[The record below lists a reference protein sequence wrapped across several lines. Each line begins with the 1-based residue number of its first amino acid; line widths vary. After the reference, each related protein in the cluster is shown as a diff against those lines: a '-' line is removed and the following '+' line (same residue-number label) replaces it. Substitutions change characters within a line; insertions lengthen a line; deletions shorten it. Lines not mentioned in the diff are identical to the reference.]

1 MMSTNLLHL
10 DSSILGANSV
20 SRTLSAS
27 VVAQLRK
34 TNPAIRV
41 AYRDLAA
48 APIPHLS
55 GDYLAAGQV
64 GEAQHEPALQ
74 ADLALGNAVLEE
86 FLAAD
91 IVVLGLGFYN
101 FGIPSQLKAWVDRL
115 AVAGK
120 TFRYTEQGPVGLAGG
135 KRVVIA
141 IARGGFYGPG
151 TPTASFEHAES
162 YLRGVFA
169 FFGITEIE
177 VVAAEGMNVGAEAR
191 SAAISRA
198 EEKIA
203 ALAA

>member
-1 MMSTNLLHL
+1 MSTNLLHV

-34 TNPAIRV
+34 SNPAIQV
-41 AYRDLAA
+41 TYRDLAA

-55 GDYLAAGQV
+55 GDYLAAGQA
-64 GEAQHEPALQ
+64 GEARHEPAMQ
-74 ADLALGNAVLEE
+74 ANLALGSEVLEE

-91 IVVLGLGFYN
+91 TIVLGLGFYN

-115 AVAGK
+115 AIAGK

-151 TPTASFEHAES
+151 SPTASFEHAES

-169 FFGITEIE
+169 FFGIDKIE
-177 VVAAEGMNVGAEAR
+177 VVAAEGMAVGSEAR
-191 SAAISRA
+191 NAAIKQA
-198 EEKIA
+198 KEKVA
-203 ALAA
+203 SLSA

>member
-1 MMSTNLLHL
+1 MSTNLLHV
-10 DSSILGANSV
+10 DSSILGASSV

-27 VVAQLRK
+27 VVAQFGK
-34 TNPAIRV
+34 NDPAV
-41 AYRDLAA
+41 QVTYRDLAA

-55 GDYLAAGQV
+55 GDYLAAGQA
-64 GEAQHEPALQ
+64 GEARHEPALQ
-74 ADLALGNAVLEE
+74 ADLALGSAVLEE

-151 TPTASFEHAES
+151 TPAASFEHAES

-169 FFGITEIE
+169 FFGITKIE

-191 SAAISRA
+191 STAISQA